1 MTFHM
6 QEDQIIKFFGIIDKE
21 AQKLEYGQMTVTVYI
36 GKGLPVAETMTLVKW
51 KKRKYKTRI

>member
-1 MTFHM
+1 M